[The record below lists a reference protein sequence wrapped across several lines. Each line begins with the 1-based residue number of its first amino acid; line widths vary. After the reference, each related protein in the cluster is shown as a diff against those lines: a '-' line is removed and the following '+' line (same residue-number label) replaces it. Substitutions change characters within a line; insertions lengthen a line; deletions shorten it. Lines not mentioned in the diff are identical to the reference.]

1 MPDNSEITC
10 ATRDVT
16 PDGFSI
22 TSPIL
27 PYRGQRIVAYI
38 DRLGRIEGTVVR
50 VNRDTESFAMILA
63 MTVRK
68 KKQIANVVAQ
78 ITQSELA
85 QRWDVVWPPLES
97 TSKLRPL
104 LDRKLIEET
113 LGLAG
118 ESAENTPHDQRREV
132 PKSNS
137 DPLRKY
143 LDFD

>member
-10 ATRDVT
+10 ATLDVT

-22 TSPIL
+22 TSSIL

-68 KKQIANVVAQ
+68 KKQIASVVAQ

-85 QRWDVVWPPLES
+85 QRWDIVSPPLES
-97 TSKLRPL
+97 GSKLRPL
-104 LDRKLIEET
+104 LDRKLLEES
-113 LGLAG
+113 LGLA
-118 ESAENTPHDQRREV
+118 EEPAKNTPHDQRREV
-132 PKSNS
+132 PKSNL
-137 DPLRKY
+137 DPLRQY